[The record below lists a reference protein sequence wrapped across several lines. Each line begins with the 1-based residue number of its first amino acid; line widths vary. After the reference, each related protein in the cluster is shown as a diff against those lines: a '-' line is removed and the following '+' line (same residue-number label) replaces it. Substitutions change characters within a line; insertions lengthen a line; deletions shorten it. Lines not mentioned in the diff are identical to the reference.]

1 MIISR
6 STDFEQLFFKY
17 CFKRPFI
24 QSVTP
29 NPFPL
34 TGSLIL
40 TGSDFSTN
48 FEFFSVV
55 SNFPPTIVSNY
66 THDEIILDVPYICN
80 ITSTTFEILLIIGN
94 QTSNSFELVF
104 GPPIVSYQPVPL
116 SPSGET
122 ILLEGPY
129 FAKIFN
135 CFSNSNLQF
144 SVVNVSFVT
153 SNYNEIVVT
162 TGEFY
167 GLTELVILV
176 EYLHDLKIL
185 MSIPVTSF
193 VANNTAFVCF
203 VGIPCE
209 IEVYSYLP
217 DFTFVDTFLPPVDP
231 KIIHILNFQYT
242 VYSAAI
248 SIVSFVSGVP
258 NDLQICGRFGCFSIF
273 NLPFVI
279 KPSAITPKYFQWLN
293 EFITTEVVVEVEG
306 ISFYS
311 YSVIQNSFYFG
322 NCQSLLLDLHDSF
335 LVFEIEIT
343 GLGTCTLIGSSF
355 LDTVFFGLSIEIRN
369 FLIFPPKVSFYS

>member
-6 STDFEQLFFKY
+6 STDFEISFFKY

-48 FEFFSVV
+48 FEFLSIV
-55 SNFPPTIVSNY
+55 SEFPQADVSNY
-66 THDEIILDVPYICN
+66 THDEIILAIPYICN
-80 ITSTTFEILLIIGN
+80 ITSTPFEILLIIGN
-94 QTSNSFELVF
+94 QTSNLYQLNF
-104 GPPIVSYQPVPL
+104 GTPIVSYQPVPL

-135 CFSNSNLQF
+135 CSHYSAMEFSLDSASDFKITNN
-144 SVVNVSFVT
+144 
-153 SNYNEIVVT
+153 NEISIT
-162 TGEFY
+162 TGELY
-167 GLTELVILV
+167 GLTEFSIIVQLFSDL
-176 EYLHDLKIL
+176 YLFIY
-185 MSIPVTSF
+185 IPISSF

-231 KIIHILNFQYT
+231 KIIHILNFQST
-242 VYSAAI
+242 IYSAAI
-248 SIVSFVSGVP
+248 SIVPFVSGVP
-258 NDLQICGRFGCFSIF
+258 NDLQICGSFGCFSIF
-273 NLPFVI
+273 NLPFVV

-293 EFITTEVVVEVEG
+293 ESITTEIVVEVEG
-306 ISFYS
+306 ISFYN
-311 YSVIQNSFYFG
+311 YSVIQNSFHFD
-322 NCQSLLLDLHDSF
+322 NCQSLLLDFDESF
-335 LVFEIEIT
+335 LVFENQIIE
-343 GLGTCTLIGSSF
+343 LGNCTLIGSSF
-355 LDTVFFGLSIEIRN
+355 
-369 FLIFPPKVSFYS
+369 